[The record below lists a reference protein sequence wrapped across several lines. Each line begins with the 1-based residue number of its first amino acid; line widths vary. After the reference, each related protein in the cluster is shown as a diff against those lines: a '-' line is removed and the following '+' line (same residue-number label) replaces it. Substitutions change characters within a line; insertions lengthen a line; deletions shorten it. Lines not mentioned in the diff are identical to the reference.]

1 MKASAV
7 NGEAIPVARRRRSSK
22 SKVMVHAG
30 GREMPMEE
38 AMRSD
43 SLYALS
49 RRWFYDGHSRPEVG
63 KRPLPRR
70 PPPKLPPPMKH
81 TQSTLM
87 RMGPEK
93 KAVDVKKIEEVI
105 LGSGESAESVHDK
118 EEMIKRWKQLR
129 GWHVNQYRHRLH
141 RHKHRLLLLD
151 PRKDSP
157 NNI

>member
-1 MKASAV
+1 MKASAK
-7 NGEAIPVARRRRSSK
+7 NAAGIPTVRRRRGSK
-22 SKVMVHAG
+22 NKVMVHAG

-49 RRWFYDGHSRPEVG
+49 RRWFYDGHSRSDVG

-70 PPPKLPPPMKH
+70 AHPKLPAPMKH

-87 RMGPEK
+87 RKGPLK
-93 KAVDVKKIEEVI
+93 QAVEVRKIEETI
-105 LGSGESAESVHDK
+105 AGEGEAGVHDK
-118 EEMIKRWKQLR
+118 EEMVKEWKKVR
-129 GWHVNQYRHRLH
+129 GWHVNQYLHRLQ

-151 PRKDSP
+151 PRKDEP
-157 NNI
+157 AET